1 MGWSRKTDSD
11 AQGREDSPRCHLK
24 ASGEHRHYSNYV
36 YWLAIR
42 ELKGF
47 PINAKLSI
55 LKSRDQIRFFARASY
70 GKR

>member
-11 AQGREDSPRCHLK
+11 AQGREDYRRFHLK
-24 ASGEHRHYSNYV
+24 ASGEHRHYSNDF
-36 YWLAIR
+36 YWLVIR

-47 PINAKLSI
+47 PISTKLSI
-55 LKSRDQIRFFARASY
+55 LKSRDQIIFFARASY